1 MNPDKQQAE
10 LLKQTQKKYFRAVF
24 GTAYIAHAVAIFMVA
39 VSLILAVFV
48 PHDGLFATASSAGM
62 SNYHRWLYDVF
73 VIAIIIMG
81 PVLYILIHRQ
91 FEQGEGRQAW
101 REYTRAHAQFKMN
114 RFLKAEAQGKK
125 ALLDSWLSEGLVCMI
140 MIVVLILMYSVLTP
154 NESSHRGYFWIQT
167 WWPINAA
174 LIGVFYYAIFCLY
187 VRLFAVTEVDRQYK
201 LLHVQAERALRKVLE
216 KDEQQVAED
225 V

>member
-10 LLKQTQKKYFRAVF
+10 LLKQTQKQYFRAVF

-39 VSLILAVFV
+39 VSLILAFFV
-48 PHDGLFATASSAGM
+48 PYDGLFATASSSGM
-62 SNYHRWLYDVF
+62 TNYHRWLYDVF
-73 VIAIIIMG
+73 VIAVIIMG
-81 PVLYILIHRQ
+81 PVLYILIRRQ

-101 REYTRAHAQFKMN
+101 REYTRAHAQFKMH

-125 ALLDSWLSEGLVCMI
+125 AMLDSWISEGLVYI
-140 MIVVLILMYSVLTP
+140 MIITVLVLMYSVLTP
-154 NESSHRGYFWIQT
+154 NESSSRGHFWIQT

-174 LIGVFYYAIFCLY
+174 LIGLFYYAIFCVY
-187 VRLFAVTEVDRQYK
+187 VRLFAVVESNRQYQ
-201 LLHVQAERALRKVLE
+201 LLQVQAERALRKALE
-216 KDEQQVAED
+216 KEEPQVAED